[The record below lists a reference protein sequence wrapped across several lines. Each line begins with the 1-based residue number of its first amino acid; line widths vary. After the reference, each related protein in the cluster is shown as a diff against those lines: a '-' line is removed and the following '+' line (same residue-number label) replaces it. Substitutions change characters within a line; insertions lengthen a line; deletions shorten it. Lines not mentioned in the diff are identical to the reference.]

1 MYIRQSKLPNL
12 KAYKYSAID
21 ESLTSKYVLKPFYTN
36 VVIRCFPL
44 WMAPN
49 LITLIGF
56 SFVVINV
63 LTLLWYSPALDQD
76 CPPWV
81 YLSWAIGLFL
91 YQTLD
96 AVDGTQARRTKQSG
110 PLGELFDHGVDACNT
125 TLEVAIFAAVMKF
138 GYSWETVVIMFASL
152 CAFYL
157 TTWEEYHTGTLYLG
171 RVSGPV
177 EGVLLMCIIYAITA
191 FKGGSFWQTPLQD
204 FMGGF
209 IPGLPDFL
217 QKMPLNHWYLVVGGL
232 MLGFNIIQSSLNVV
246 KARRAK
252 GLPVG
257 EALAGLLPF
266 FSLATM
272 VPIWLALR
280 PVILREHLLP
290 FMFFLGAC
298 FAYQVGLII
307 VGHLTKSPFPFFNIL
322 LLPVFIGMVDAA
334 GPFLDKCTGGL
345 FGWPSALGDGPYEV
359 AYVFLCMGLALGVY
373 GSFVVDVIT
382 NICDYLD
389 IWCLTIKH
397 NYLPEAGDKELKKQ

>member
-36 VVIRCFPL
+36 VVIKCFPL

-49 LITLIGF
+49 LITLTGF
-56 SFVVINV
+56 SFVVMNV

-81 YLSWAIGLFL
+81 YLSWAIGLFM
-91 YQTLD
+91 YQTFD

-125 TLEVAIFAAVMKF
+125 TLEAAIFAAVMKF
-138 GYSWETVVIMFASL
+138 GYSWETVLTLFAAF

-177 EGVLLMCIIYAITA
+177 EGVLLMCIIYVITA
-191 FKGGSFWQTPLQD
+191 LKGGSLWQTPLQD
-204 FMGGF
+204 IMGGR

-217 QKMPLNHWYLVVGGL
+217 QRMPLNNWYLVIGGL
-232 MLGFNIIQSSLNVV
+232 ILGLNSIQSSLNVV
-246 KARRAK
+246 KARRSK
-252 GLPVG
+252 NLPVG

-266 FSLATM
+266 LSMATM

-307 VGHLTKSPFPFFNIL
+307 VGHLTMSPFPFFNIL
-322 LLPVFIGMVDAA
+322 LLPIFAGMVDAA
-334 GPFLDKCTGGL
+334 GPFLREYTGGII
-345 FGWPSALGDGPYEV
+345 GWPTALGSGQYEI
-359 AYVFLCMGLALGVY
+359 AYVYLCMGLALGVY
-373 GSFVVDVIT
+373 GSFMVDVIV

-397 NYLPEAGDKELKKQ
+397 QYIPANGENELKNK